1 MDENKAI
8 EVIKSN
14 MPTSGYY
21 MLRESLDIAIKAL
34 DDIHEYRKLGTV
46 EDIKAKLKQLE
57 LYIKE

>member
-34 DDIHEYRKLGTV
+34 EDIHEYRKLGTV
-46 EDIKAKLKQLE
+46 EEIRAKLKQLE